1 VAGLALF
8 VALQVSAWRSRLRFH
23 GSMTQTIGSLAVL
36 PLENV
41 SNDPEQDYFADG
53 MTEELTTELAQMSQL
68 KVISHTSVVLYKSTK
83 ESLPRIARDL
93 GVDVVVEG
101 SVERSGERVGIRVR
115 LIEGASDRQVWAKS
129 YERDLRDVLQ
139 LQREVKPLSAS

>member
-1 VAGLALF
+1 
-8 VALQVSAWRSRLRFH
+8 
-23 GSMTQTIGSLAVL
+23 MTQTIGSLAVL

-93 GVDVVVEG
+93 GVDAVVEG
-101 SVERSGERVGIRVR
+101 AVERSGERVGIRVR
-115 LIEGASDRQVWAKS
+115 LIEGASDRQCGRNPMSVIYAMCYSFNARSSHCRRAKCKADVDRKS
-129 YERDLRDVLQ
+129 SLR
-139 LQREVKPLSAS
+139 

>member
-1 VAGLALF
+1 
-8 VALQVSAWRSRLRFH
+8 
-23 GSMTQTIGSLAVL
+23 MTQTIGSLAVL

-68 KVISHTSVVLYKSTK
+68 KVISHTSVVLYKFTK

-93 GVDVVVEG
+93 GVDAVVEG
-101 SVERSGERVGIRVR
+101 AVERSGERVGLIRITFWHTRVMPLTWRKRAEVR
-115 LIEGASDRQVWAKS
+115 
-129 YERDLRDVLQ
+129 
-139 LQREVKPLSAS
+139 KPLRSSAVPSSSIH